1 MKRPDGR
8 RIDQTRDVEAKVGII
23 EKANGSAMFRI
34 GKTVA
39 IAGVYGPREM
49 HPRREEEPRKA
60 VIKCYYDMYSFSVS
74 ERKRPGPDRRSI
86 ELSMV
91 IRNALEPA
99 IFTEAYPKSAIEI
112 FVSIVQADAG
122 TRCAAISAAALALAD
137 AGIMM
142 RDIVAAVA
150 CGNVSDTAVLDLNKE
165 EEDIEGTTDIPI
177 AYMPRMK
184 KFTLLQLDG
193 KVSPQRLKEA
203 LHLGIK
209 GCEEIYKVQKQAL
222 KDKYT
227 MHGELTNEGQD

>member
-8 RIDQTRDVEAKVGII
+8 RTDQTRDIEAKVGII

-39 IAGVYGPREM
+39 IAGVYGPKEM
-49 HPRREEEPRKA
+49 HPRRSEEPKRA

-91 IRNALEPA
+91 IRNALEPV

-112 FVSIVQADAG
+112 YVSIVQADAG

-150 CGNVSDTAVLDLNKE
+150 CGNVSDTAVVDLNKE

-177 AYMPRMK
+177 AYAPRMK
-184 KFTLLQLDG
+184 KITLLQLDG

-203 LHLGIK
+203 LKLGIK

-222 KDKYT
+222 KEKYS
-227 MHGELTNEGQD
+227 HNGELINEN

>member
-8 RIDQTRDVEAKVGII
+8 RPDQIRDIEAKVGII
-23 EKANGSAMFRI
+23 EKATGSAMFRI

-39 IAGVYGPREM
+39 IAGVYGPKEM
-49 HPRREEEPRKA
+49 HPRRSEEPKRA

-91 IRNALEPA
+91 IRNALEPV

-112 FVSIVQADAG
+112 YVSIIQADAG
-122 TRCAAISAAALALAD
+122 TRCAAISAASLALAD

-150 CGNVSDTAVLDLNKE
+150 CGNVNDTAVVDLDKD
-165 EEDIEGTTDIPI
+165 EEDIEGTTDTPI
-177 AYMPRMK
+177 AYAPRMK
-184 KFTLLQLDG
+184 KITLLQLDG
-193 KVSPQRLKEA
+193 KVAPQRLKEA
-203 LHLGIK
+203 IKLGIK

-222 KDKYT
+222 KEKYA
-227 MHGELTNEGQD
+227 HSGELINEN